1 MALIAVNGDYYWFSQ
16 HNPALKIPHSGV
28 DHRSTIPPQK
38 LVTRRRSLL
47 GSWPECRI
55 KQPPQRI
62 ACAIA
67 DLLRIARTQ
76 NREPEQKRSQDT
88 YVLLRTTVAPPLSS
102 NGQISGISKI
112 VACN

>member
-1 MALIAVNGDYYWFSQ
+1 MALIAVNGDYYWFSR
-16 HNPALKIPHSGV
+16 HNPALKIPHS
-28 DHRSTIPPQK
+28 RSRPSQHHPTTEARDSPP
-38 LVTRRRSLL
+38 LVAR
-47 GSWPECRI
+47 SWPECRI

-76 NREPEQKRSQDT
+76 NREPEQKRSQDASI
-88 YVLLRTTVAPPLSS
+88 LLRTTVAPPLSS